1 MDVAHFEAGALTGQ
15 TTRPQRR
22 YSPLVGHL
30 RQRIIL
36 IHELRQLARTEEFLD
51 GSGHRLG
58 IDDFLRHQV
67 FGVGKRQTLLDRA
80 LDANQA
86 QPELVFNHLTD
97 RADTTVAQMI
107 DIINRAVPITDLDE
121 LTQDIDDVLPG
132 EHSAA
137 CDLGT
142 TQSTVEFHATHG
154 RKIVTVGREEQV
166 FE

>member
-1 MDVAHFEAGALTGQ
+1 MDVAHFEAGAFTGQ
-15 TTRPQRR
+15 TARPQSR
-22 YSPLVGHL
+22 YSPLVGNL
-30 RQRIIL
+30 RQRIVL
-36 IHELRQLARTEEFLD
+36 IHELRKLARTKEFLD

-80 LDANQA
+80 LDTNQA

-97 RADTTVAQMI
+97 RTDTTVAQMI
-107 DIINRAVPITDLDE
+107 DIIDRAVAVTDLDE
-121 LTQDIDDVLPG
+121 FTKDIDDVLPG
-132 EHSAA
+132 EHPTTGN
-137 CDLGT
+137 LGT